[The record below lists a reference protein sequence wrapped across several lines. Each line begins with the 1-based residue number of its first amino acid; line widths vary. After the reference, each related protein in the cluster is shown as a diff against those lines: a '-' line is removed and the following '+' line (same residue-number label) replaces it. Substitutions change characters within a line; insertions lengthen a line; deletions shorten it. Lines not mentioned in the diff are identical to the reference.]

1 MPGTVDP
8 TTLLPD
14 WFGPDQDNKEQRR
27 GVERSE
33 ASLAVTTE
41 ECGLQLGT
49 YVSKFKVKVADTPT
63 IALGDGGADYSMMSE
78 DFAKR
83 VFGLEWM
90 TENVMGPAD
99 AALLSWAIVCSL
111 GQQDYYASQ

>member
-14 WFGPDQDNKEQRR
+14 WFGPDQEDKEQRR
-27 GVERSE
+27 GVERGQ

-41 ECGLQLGT
+41 ECGLRLGT
-49 YVSKFKVKVADTPT
+49 YVSKFEVKVADTPT
-63 IALGDGGADYSMMSE
+63 IALGDGGADYSIVSE
-78 DFAKR
+78 DFAIR

-90 TENVMGPAD
+90 TENVMRPAD
-99 AALLSWAIVCSL
+99 APLFKLTSKVSNL
-111 GQQDYYASQ
+111 EN